1 MKRIKYISYYDTLD
15 STVKRNYVLA
25 ASNKMDYIISALN
38 KSKVAV
44 DVISFSGCISD
55 KFCFDRGGLKNKG
68 INTIK
73 YFSSFGP
80 TTNGIFRLLSRW
92 WQTLQFVLWFLFNV
106 KRNEQILIYHS
117 LGYCKV
123 LTLLK
128 RVKKCVYI
136 GEIEE
141 IYQDVTPK
149 SKAINKAEYAF
160 INVCDRY
167 IFPTHLLNEKLNIKE
182 KPSVLIH
189 GIYEVERARNVS
201 WGDSD
206 VHVVYA
212 GTFDPNKGGAVAA
225 VTSVS
230 FLPGNYHM
238 HICGFG
244 SEHDTAEILELIH
257 RTSEASNAKISY
269 EGLLKGEDF
278 ICLLQKCQIG
288 LSTQNPTAAFNAT
301 SFPSKVLT
309 YLANGLSV
317 VSIRIP
323 AIEGSKVS
331 SCISYYDEQSP
342 QKIAEAIMEC
352 RSVNA
357 EFNCHLLSKL
367 DSEFQNDIVK
377 ILEN

>member
-38 KSKVAV
+38 KSDVAV

-106 KRNEQILIYHS
+106 KSNEQILIYHS

-128 RVKKCVYI
+128 RVKKCIYI

-141 IYQDVTPK
+141 IYQDVSPT
-149 SKAINKAEYAF
+149 SKYLQRAENAF
-160 INVCDRY
+160 IECCDKY
-167 IFPTHLLNEKLNIKE
+167 MFPTQLLNTKLNING
-182 KPSVLIH
+182 KPYLVIH
-189 GIYEVERARNVS
+189 GIYEVETLRNVS
-201 WGDSD
+201 CNDTD
-206 VHVVYA
+206 IHVVYA
-212 GTFDPNKGGAVAA
+212 GTFDPNKGCCAA
-225 VTSVS
+225 AAAAE
-230 FLPGNYHM
+230 FLPQGYHI

-244 SEHDTAEILELIH
+244 THSDTLRIQEVVEQ
-257 RTSEASNAKISY
+257 TAKKSQSKVTFD
-269 EGLLKGEDF
+269 GLLKGEEF
-278 ICLLQKCQIG
+278 ICFLQKCHIG
-288 LSTQNPTAAFNAT
+288 LSPQSPDAAFNMT
-301 SFPSKVLT
+301 SFPSKILT

-323 AIEGSKVS
+323 AIEDSKVS

-367 DSEFQNDIVK
+367 DSEFQDDIVK